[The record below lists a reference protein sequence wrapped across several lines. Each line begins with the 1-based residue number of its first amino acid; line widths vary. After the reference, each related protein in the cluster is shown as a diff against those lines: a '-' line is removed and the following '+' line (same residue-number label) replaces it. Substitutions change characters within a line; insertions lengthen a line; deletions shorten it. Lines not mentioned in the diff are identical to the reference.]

1 MLIVLINMYHRY
13 KSHRAKNKVQKEK
26 KRIYGS
32 HLQYDGASRSA
43 ERRFYGFRTST
54 ERVPVASVDDFAWKI
69 SSRGTEETGIRGT
82 TCQELHLRE
91 CICLRSHEPSFYP
104 VDLTQRP
111 FTLKLRA
118 PSAPPPPPPLLI
130 FPSLVPH
137 LVSRN
142 RGTERVPSILR
153 VRFMNCTLWIC
164 RRTPRRWYRYR
175 ASSVFQRTTKWKEGG
190 MCNSC

>member
-1 MLIVLINMYHRY
+1 M
-13 KSHRAKNKVQKEK
+13 QKEK

-43 ERRFYGFRTST
+43 ERRFYGFRTGT

-118 PSAPPPPPPLLI
+118 PSAPPPPA
-130 FPSLVPH
+130 PSYLSLSCSSPCLSQSRHREGSVY
-137 LVSRN
+137 LKGTFYELYFMNLSKNASEMVSLPRLQ
-142 RGTERVPSILR
+142 RVPTNNQMER
-153 VRFMNCTLWIC
+153 GRNV
-164 RRTPRRWYRYR
+164 
-175 ASSVFQRTTKWKEGG
+175 
-190 MCNSC
+190 